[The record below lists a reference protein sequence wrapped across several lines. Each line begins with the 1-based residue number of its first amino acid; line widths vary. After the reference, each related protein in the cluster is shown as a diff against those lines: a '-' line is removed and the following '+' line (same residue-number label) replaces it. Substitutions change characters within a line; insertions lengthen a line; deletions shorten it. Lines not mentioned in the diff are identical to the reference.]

1 MPSGGVA
8 SVGSTTNG
16 ATLSS
21 LNIVRRGSKAIY
33 IVEEFFFY
41 RFILHYRSW
50 YFAVVLRGPLP
61 KKPSLADN
69 LPAGATED
77 DVDEDEDKDEDEN
90 DSDYD
95 NNNDNDEDDSDGKGE
110 VIRGQH
116 KRKLFIRKTI
126 LCI

>member
-1 MPSGGVA
+1 MVFCSGVA
-8 SVGSTTNG
+8 GTTAKETSLG
-16 ATLSS
+16 RQLS
-21 LNIVRRGSKAIY
+21 
-33 IVEEFFFY
+33 
-41 RFILHYRSW
+41 
-50 YFAVVLRGPLP
+50 
-61 KKPSLADN
+61 
-69 LPAGATED
+69 AGATED